1 MTRKNF
7 LSRLAVVALIGVVAA
22 FAWRSLPDTP
32 RPERESSSHA
42 AHAADPALRADGVVV
57 SVDRKAGVLTIS
69 HGPLQ
74 HLGMPPMTM
83 AFAVTDRAILE
94 TLQPGARVRFHA
106 DVLDGGFIAT
116 QIERLAQ

>member
-1 MTRKNF
+1 MTRRNF
-7 LSRLAVVALIGVVAA
+7 MIRLAVIALFGAAAA
-22 FAWRSLPDTP
+22 FAWRSLPDAP
-32 RPERESSSHA
+32 RPEREPSGHA
-42 AHAADPALRADGVVV
+42 AHAADPALRTDGVVV
-57 SVDRKAGVLTIS
+57 SVDRKAGTLTIS

-83 AFAVTDRAILE
+83 AFADSDRAILE

-106 DVLDGGFIAT
+106 DVLDGAFMAT